1 MRRVMTFALAVMLV
15 MAMAVPAFA
24 VNSPTAPVASET
36 KTAALPV
43 VVDTLSAGVA
53 LIPVNAAATLAAE
66 AKETF
71 ATAQA
76 ELKAAAPAGMAVKYF
91 AYVAVESDSAVTV
104 ALKIANVQSV
114 TVMQFLDGKWVEL
127 KCTLNAD
134 GTITIEG
141 VVEGPIAIF
150 TK

>member
-1 MRRVMTFALAVMLV
+1 MRRVMTFVLAVMLV

-24 VNSPTAPVASET
+24 VTSPVAPVATET

-43 VVDTLSAGVA
+43 VVDTLPAGVA

-76 ELKAAAPAGMAVKYF
+76 ELKTAAPEGMAVQYF
-91 AYVAVESDSAVTV
+91 AYVSIEAGTDVTV
-104 ALKIANVQSV
+104 TLKVANAKTVA
-114 TVMQFLDGKWVEL
+114 VMQFLDGKWVEL

-134 GTITIEG
+134 GTVTILG